1 MNISFFQVLI
11 FLIFVFLMFGNTQIL
26 TQNFYSI
33 KNFFLKNWSAHFT
46 IKNPDKSSS
55 IKIHQEKR
63 DSNP

>member
-33 KNFFLKNWSAHFT
+33 KNFFF
-46 IKNPDKSSS
+46 KNPDKSSS

>member
-11 FLIFVFLMFGNTQIL
+11 FLVFVFFMFGDTQIL

-33 KNFFLKNWSAHFT
+33 KNFFLK
-46 IKNPDKSSS
+46 KPDKSSS

>member
-11 FLIFVFLMFGNTQIL
+11 FLVFVFLMFGDTQIL

-33 KNFFLKNWSAHFT
+33 KNLFFK
-46 IKNPDKSSS
+46 KPDNSSS